1 MLCRERKGHLEKNLS
16 RRLTVDQMIREVPN
30 LSLSLLCEN
39 LFFFKG
45 SIDWRVRGIQ
55 KRQGMDRRRGM
66 VYNETKPFTCGK
78 CGQKFWKTLSIFF
91 LVMHSKLL
99 KKSLTWRNIPIQV
112 TSSWCSSKTLQ
123 KHFKLTKLILL
134 DYSVSFQCR
143 NVTNVSYLQ
152 SL

>member
-1 MLCRERKGHLEKNLS
+1 MDAERGRDILKKILAADLLLIKWLGKFKLK
-16 RRLTVDQMIREVPN
+16 
-30 LSLSLLCEN
+30 SLFTLWKSL
-39 LFFFKG
+39 FFKG
-45 SIDWRVRGIQ
+45 SMDWRVRGIQ
-55 KRQGMDRRRGM
+55 RRQGMDRRRGM

-91 LVMHSKLL
+91 LVMHGKLL